1 MKTKNLIYSSVLC
14 ALSIATC
21 CIMFMPILTASEITP
36 FNLIELFDYWT
47 YVEEYVWGIAAI
59 ITTVCAPLL
68 FISSIL
74 CILSSC
80 GVIKSKKMDLIL
92 YIVNIVLVSS
102 IVAVIVNY
110 FLGLGRT
117 IGARGFKLFQGETY
131 FSYSTAFF
139 YLHCVFS
146 IAMLVLSILNRKK
159 NK

>member
-1 MKTKNLIYSSVLC
+1 MKTKNLIYSAVLC
-14 ALSIATC
+14 ALSVATF
-21 CIMFMPILTASEITP
+21 CIMFMPILNASEITP

-80 GVIKSKKMDLIL
+80 GVIKNEKMDLIL
-92 YIVNIVLVSS
+92 YIVNIVLVSL
-102 IVAVIVNY
+102 IATVIVNY

-117 IGARGFKLFQGETY
+117 ISARGFKLFQGKTY
-131 FSYSTAFF
+131 FAYSTAFF